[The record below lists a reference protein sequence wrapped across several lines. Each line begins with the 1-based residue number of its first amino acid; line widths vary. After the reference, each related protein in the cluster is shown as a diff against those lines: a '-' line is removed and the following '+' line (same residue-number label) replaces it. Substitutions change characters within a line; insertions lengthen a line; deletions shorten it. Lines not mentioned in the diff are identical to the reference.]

1 LPEAFYLISWS
12 AILIKLKK
20 QNMCYSKIKL
30 FAVGLLFST
39 SVFVTSCKGKKDNNA
54 TTNVDTAATTP
65 IQSAPAPVEISADD
79 ALTTGVKDATKD
91 YPGVNATVNNGEITL
106 TGEIQR
112 SRLQNLMQS
121 LQSLRPKKINN
132 QLTIK

>member
-1 LPEAFYLISWS
+1 MY
-12 AILIKLKK
+12 
-20 QNMCYSKIKL
+20 YSKFKL
-30 FAVGLLFST
+30 LVVGLLFST
-39 SVFVTSCKGKKDNNA
+39 SIFVTSCKGKKD
-54 TTNVDTAATTP
+54 TTTHVDTTATTP

-79 ALTTGVKDATKD
+79 SLTTGAKDATKD
-91 YPGVNATVNNGEITL
+91 YPGVNATVKNGEITL